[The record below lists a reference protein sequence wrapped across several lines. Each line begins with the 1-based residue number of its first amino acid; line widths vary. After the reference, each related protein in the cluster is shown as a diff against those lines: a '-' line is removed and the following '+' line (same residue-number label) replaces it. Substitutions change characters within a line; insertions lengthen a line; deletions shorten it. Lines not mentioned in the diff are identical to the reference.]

1 MAADGPSLSIASR
14 HFVIYS
20 VNSLASFADLLG
32 GGGIYSSSY
41 YAAIRSSH
49 SSWIMN
55 KPEHFHIICL
65 KMVESFGWYRV
76 MYVG

>member
-1 MAADGPSLSIASR
+1 MAADGLSLSIESR

-32 GGGIYSSSY
+32 GELYSSSY

-65 KMVESFGWYRV
+65 KIVESFGWYRV
-76 MYVG
+76 MYIG